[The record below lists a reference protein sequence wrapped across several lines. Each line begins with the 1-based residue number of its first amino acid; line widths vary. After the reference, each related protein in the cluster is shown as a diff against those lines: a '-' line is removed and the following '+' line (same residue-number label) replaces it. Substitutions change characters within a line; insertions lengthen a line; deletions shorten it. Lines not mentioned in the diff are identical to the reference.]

1 METKHRVDPLE
12 GAVGL
17 LSGRWKLLIL
27 RELVGGPRR
36 FGELRR
42 ALTGIS
48 QKVLTETLRD
58 LEEQGLVLRTVYEET
73 ILRVTYSLTPAGYK
87 FVPVL
92 QAMSKGYGEMAGKLP
107 AADRKYYAPTPQEA
121 SVPVEERLAL
131 IRRAVAH
138 LPNVTVDSWDGLTVA
153 YARKIGADC
162 LVRGLRG
169 AGDFQSESL
178 LAQVNGRLAPGLE
191 TVFLLSKPE
200 HMCVS
205 SSVVREAA
213 SFGADISTFVPAA
226 ILADVEQHFRQ
237 GAG

>member
-1 METKHRVDPLE
+1 MMRMLYPGSFDPVTKGHMDIIRRAARLCD
-12 GAVGL
+12 
-17 LSGRWKLLIL
+17 
-27 RELVGGPRR
+27 ELVV
-36 FGELRR
+36 
-42 ALTGIS
+42 A
-48 QKVLTETLRD
+48 VMHN
-58 LEEQGLVLRTVYEET
+58 
-73 ILRVTYSLTPAGYK
+73 PAKRGC
-87 FVPVL
+87 F
-92 QAMSKGYGEMAGKLP
+92 
-107 AADRKYYAPTPQEA
+107 
-121 SVPVEERLAL
+121 PVEERLAL

>member
-1 METKHRVDPLE
+1 MRTAVCPGSFDPITVGHVDVIERAAALFDRVVV
-12 GAVGL
+12 AVMHN
-17 LSGRWKLLIL
+17 
-27 RELVGGPRR
+27 
-36 FGELRR
+36 
-42 ALTGIS
+42 
-48 QKVLTETLRD
+48 
-58 LEEQGLVLRTVYEET
+58 
-73 ILRVTYSLTPAGYK
+73 PAKRGC
-87 FVPVL
+87 F
-92 QAMSKGYGEMAGKLP
+92 
-107 AADRKYYAPTPQEA
+107 
-121 SVPVEERLAL
+121 PVEERLAL

-178 LAQVNGRLAPGLE
+178 LAQVNERLAPGLE